1 MLRVAAVVVAALLPL
16 FFVAN
21 AMRLLLSET
30 YVRAASPR
38 LDSGSLGDER
48 RTELALLGLRAVDP
62 LRGSRVD
69 VLREPRLEDGSR
81 AFTAREVRHM
91 RDVRAWIWRLH
102 VFEVAVAA
110 SLVALALR
118 ARPTFVWVLVRG
130 AVATAVIAVLAV
142 VAMLLSFDVVLLAF
156 HKLLF
161 EGESWHFRDSDTLI
175 RVYPEEFWSWT
186 GLAIGALAL
195 AQAAIAFAIG
205 KAFER
210 RSRTA
215 AA

>member
-1 MLRVAAVVVAALLPL
+1 VLRVAAVVVAALLPL

-30 YVRAASPR
+30 YVRTATPR
-38 LDSGSLGDER
+38 LDGGSLGDAR

-62 LRGSRVD
+62 LRGSRVEI
-69 VLREPRLEDGSR
+69 LRGPRLEDGSR

-102 VFEVAVAA
+102 VFEVVVAA
-110 SLVALALR
+110 ALVALALR
-118 ARPTFVWVLVRG
+118 ARATLEWVLVRG
-130 AVATAVIAVLAV
+130 AVATAAIAALAV
-142 VAMLLSFDVVLLAF
+142 VAMLLDFDVVLLGF

-175 RVYPEEFWSWT
+175 RVYPEEFWTWT
-186 GLAIGALAL
+186 GLAIGVLAL

-205 KAFER
+205 KAFEG

-215 AA
+215 PA

>member
-1 MLRVAAVVVAALLPL
+1 VLRVAAVVVAASLPL

-21 AMRLLLSET
+21 AMRLLLTET
-30 YVRAASPR
+30 YVRAATPR
-38 LDSGSLGDER
+38 LDGGSLGDSR

-62 LRGSRVD
+62 LRGSRVEI
-69 VLREPRLEDGSR
+69 LREPRLADGSR

-91 RDVRAWIWRLH
+91 RDVRAWIARLQ
-102 VFEVAVAA
+102 VFEVVVAA
-110 SLVALALR
+110 ILVAMAFGARGTLR
-118 ARPTFVWVLVRG
+118 WVLVRG
-130 AVATAVIAVLAV
+130 AVATAAVAALAV
-142 VAMLLSFDVVLLAF
+142 VAMLLRFDVVLLAF

-186 GLAIGALAL
+186 GLAIGVLAL
-195 AQAAIAFAIG
+195 SQAGIAFAIG
-205 KAFER
+205 KAFGR